1 MSQLRAFIAIEFAP
15 QIQDAIGKQITA
27 LQQVIVPKVIR
38 WVPKENLHLTLKFL
52 GELSPNH
59 LEFIRQALSQEA
71 AGISPFE
78 IQAGGLGAF
87 PTLRNPRVIWVGLHG
102 PGELI
107 DLHKGLD
114 KSIGRLGF
122 PRDDRKFSPH
132 LTIGRVHPGTSPAEL
147 KKVHEVL
154 ASRQLGNIG
163 QCKVD
168 AIHLFKSDLTSS
180 GAIYTKIY
188 SADLN
193 HKR

>member
-1 MSQLRAFIAIEFAP
+1 MSQLRTFIAIEFAP

-27 LQQVIVPKVIR
+27 LQQVMVPKAIR

-52 GELSPNH
+52 GELSPSH
-59 LEFIRQALSQEA
+59 LEFIRQAISQEA
-71 AGISPFE
+71 ASISPFE

-114 KSIGRLGF
+114 ESIGRLGF

-132 LTIGRVHPGTSPAEL
+132 LTIGRVHPSTGPVEL
-147 KKVHEVL
+147 KKIHEVL

-188 SADLN
+188 SANLN